1 MPFSL
6 KRYAAGR
13 IKDSRKSESGPNER
27 LLLKLL
33 PERRQFLI
41 VPLMPPIFLGVHTA
55 GSFFA
60 YLTVGTTTNSTATF
74 FGTLATDL
82 LCCGFFWLYSLV
94 VCTPMSGDIGAGIH
108 HLSRSGG
115 QDAWIGSGE

>member
-1 MPFSL
+1 VVLF
-6 KRYAAGR
+6 
-13 IKDSRKSESGPNER
+13 

-41 VPLMPPIFLGVHTA
+41 VPLMPVLFLGVHTA
-55 GSFFA
+55 GAFFA

-82 LCCGFFWLYSLV
+82 LCCSLFWLYSQV
-94 VCTPMSGDIGAGIH
+94 VAVPATASAGAAVP
-108 HLSRSGG
+108 
-115 QDAWIGSGE
+115 QSGERNDRKVVVSLPASVNQ